1 MKHMAVLQAE
11 FRQQVRAIYKYLRML
26 QFIDQGS
33 AQLLA
38 RGAVNPRPIDLATT
52 HVLKAS
58 VYLHLYN
65 LIEATVRSALA
76 RVAKE
81 IEAQNLT
88 FVQLTKEWQASWLKT
103 TGRSTEALNA
113 EARLAS
119 LLEVATHI
127 VSQNTVAFEP
137 DLPGGN
143 VDDRRIEKLL
153 ERHGVALKLHPT
165 LRVRVKKPILNEH
178 GPLGVVRLRRNE
190 LAHGLDSFEQCGRGA
205 SVTELTTWAVIVTKY
220 LRQVIAHCELYI
232 ERRGFKAA
240 ADVG

>member
-1 MKHMAVLQAE
+1 MKHMAALQAD
-11 FRQQVRAIYKYLRML
+11 FRQQVRAIYRYLRML

-33 AQLLA
+33 SQLVA
-38 RGAVNPRPIDLATT
+38 RGAETPWPIDLTTT
-52 HVLKAS
+52 HILKAS

-76 RVAKE
+76 RVAQE
-81 IEAQNLT
+81 IEKENLT
-88 FVQLTKEWQASWLKT
+88 FGELTKEWQASWLKT
-103 TGRSTEALNA
+103 TGRSTEALSA

-119 LLEVATHI
+119 LLEIATHI

-143 VDDRRIEKLL
+143 VDDRRIENLL
-153 ERHGVALKLHPT
+153 KRHGVT
-165 LRVRVKKPILNEH
+165 LRLHKTLLVRVKSPILNDL

-205 SVTELTTWAVIVTKY
+205 SVTELTTWAVVVTKY
-220 LRQVIAHCELYI
+220 LRQVIAHCEIYI
-232 ERRGFKAA
+232 DTRGFKEAA
-240 ADVG
+240 GVS